1 MTAKKQFMQ
10 PVNITDSAIE
20 EITNII
26 TNKNIPSGYGLRIG
40 VKGGRGCAGVNYILG
55 FDKPKDDD
63 ISYQIKEINVFVSK
77 KEVMFLMGLEVDFYE
92 GADARGFTFNNP
104 DLQAK

>member
-1 MTAKKQFMQ
+1 MQ
-10 PVNITDSAIE
+10 PVNITPPAIK

-26 TNKNIPSGYGLRIG
+26 TNKNIPDDYGLRIG

-55 FDKPKDDD
+55 FDKPKEDDMV
-63 ISYQIKEINVFVSK
+63 YHVEEITVFVSK

-104 DLQAK
+104 DLQTTP